1 MGGSYLGNTVNCED
15 TSLNSIPGNC
25 SCEVPGADDD
35 LCVHYFEELD
45 FSSFDISGAEE
56 IDDGLELD
64 ELVTDLSQEL
74 IFHDV
79 DENENIFDGNGSDD
93 SESLSNDPDSTEG
106 LTSDGVSPSL
116 EGEKLTD
123 TAENKSEDVLT
134 KSSISNNSE
143 PRRVVSAIKGSRVK
157 EGIKVES
164 VLRVRWAPDVYD
176 PPVTSDDHTLKKV
189 AYKPRAKPVRKEY
202 YSHKNKHSKSKT
214 LHQGRSR
221 SQHTSKSSSQKTV
234 DQRML
239 RLQGRQGKAPMDSL
253 ALQKVPH
260 INANDKATTSET
272 KELKFGSSFCREPVT
287 STVHIPLA
295 EAT

>member
-25 SCEVPGADDD
+25 SCVVPGADDD

-106 LTSDGVSPSL
+106 LPSDGVSPSL

-134 KSSISNNSE
+134 KSSISNN
-143 PRRVVSAIKGSRVK
+143 VSPA
-157 EGIKVES
+157 
-164 VLRVRWAPDVYD
+164 
-176 PPVTSDDHTLKKV
+176 
-189 AYKPRAKPVRKEY
+189 
-202 YSHKNKHSKSKT
+202 
-214 LHQGRSR
+214 
-221 SQHTSKSSSQKTV
+221 
-234 DQRML
+234 L
-239 RLQGRQGKAPMDSL
+239 RLQYYTVQAPFGYS
-253 ALQKVPH
+253 
-260 INANDKATTSET
+260 TSISSHSIFAYVFWEIPFSFNYVTLMHT
-272 KELKFGSSFCREPVT
+272 KT
-287 STVHIPLA
+287 I
-295 EAT
+295 